1 MGSIEEGDKAV
12 KRRGMAALLAALVA
26 LSLTGCG
33 SEAGKVFTAAE
44 RDLNNSS
51 YTYALSGYQTCL
63 EAGHEMAL
71 SYRGVGICCLRLG
84 RYQEAVD
91 AFTNALGMEKV
102 GKGLQKDLLS
112 YRITARIPLGQ
123 LREAQEDCRR
133 LLALGDLDA
142 DGYFLTGRVAL
153 ALDSYEEARQSF
165 ESSYLSDTDYD
176 RAIQIYEVYV
186 EKGME
191 ADGTY
196 FLELSLNKAPKSAQ
210 EYCDCGRIYYYMG
223 DYDNAR
229 NQLIEAQKK
238 GSKESILLL
247 GMVYMGKGDYS
258 NARAMYTQYVTQVE
272 ASGRG
277 YNGLALCDIAQ
288 GNYASA
294 RQVIAEG
301 VTHATTEEMM
311 ALLFNEVVTY
321 EMEYDF
327 ATARQ
332 KAEEYMEMFPQ
343 DQEMARELTF
353 LRSRTG

>member
-1 MGSIEEGDKAV
+1 MSMKGKWRTV
-12 KRRGMAALLAALVA
+12 LWAALFV
-26 LSLTGCG
+26 LSLSGCG
-33 SEAGKVFTAAE
+33 SEAGKVFKQAE
-44 RDLNNSS
+44 KDLESGS
-51 YTYALSGYQTCL
+51 YTYALPAYQASL
-63 EAGHEMAL
+63 EAGYQVAL
-71 SYRGVGICCLRLG
+71 SYRGIGICCLRLG

-91 AFTNALGMEKV
+91 AFTNALGVEKV
-102 GKGLQKDLLS
+102 GKGLQKDLIS

-123 LREAQEDCRR
+123 LVEAQEDTRR
-133 LLALGDLDA
+133 LLALGELDA

-153 ALDSYEEARQSF
+153 ALDAYEEARRNF
-165 ESSYLSDTDYD
+165 EEAFQADPEYD

-196 FLELSLNKAPKSAQ
+196 FLELSLNRTPKSA
-210 EYCDCGRIYYYMG
+210 EEFCDCGKVYYYMG

-229 NQLIEAQKK
+229 GVLIEAQKK

-258 NARAMYTQYVTQVE
+258 NARAMYTQYVTQVD

-288 GNYASA
+288 GNYPEA

-301 VTHATTEEMM
+301 VTHANTEEMK

-327 ATARQ
+327 TNARA
-332 KAEEYMEMFPQ
+332 KAEEYVRMFPE
-343 DQEMARELTF
+343 DAEMARELTF
-353 LRSRTG
+353 LRSRTGD